1 MGMSVKFV
9 RSQLHFLKPLL
20 SKLDLESARKGQ
32 SRIGELMQFLHRKD
46 VVVKRH
52 DFDHFEAAWVLARD
66 KRRQGVILY
75 LHGGGYTCGDLDYAL
90 GFASTLSVMCGSRVF
105 APAYRLAPEH
115 PFPAALE
122 DALTAYSYL
131 LKKGYAPDQITLC
144 GESAGG
150 GLCYGLC
157 LQLKEKGMPMPGAII
172 AISPWTDLTLS
183 CESYEKNKEHDPSLT
198 KELLDYFASCYT
210 TERTDPL
217 VSPLLGDLSQ
227 LPPSLLFVGGDE
239 ILLDDA
245 RLLHEKLLHCGCKSQ
260 LVIAPER
267 WHGYVLYNLNENRD
281 DFSTINHFLNRFI
294 CPERKLRWLRL
305 DNAAKIYPAAR
316 NNNWSNI
323 FRLSATL
330 TEPVDPHILSS
341 ALDITVRRFPSI
353 AARLRRGV
361 FWYYLEQLPKAPPIR
376 EEGSYPLIPM
386 SKAEARQCAFRVIAY
401 DSRIAVE
408 FFHSLTDGTGGLIF
422 LKTLVAEYLQQ
433 KYGIPISAG
442 KGVLGRLEEPSPE
455 ELEDS
460 FLKYAGPV
468 SASRRESNAWRL
480 SGTPEPDGYRHL
492 VCLRLPVQ
500 QVLDAAHEHGVSVT
514 AYLCAAMML
523 SIMEIQR
530 KHIPW
535 RRLRRPVKVQLPV
548 NLRRLFPSQ
557 SLRNFALYT
566 NTEVDP
572 RLGEY
577 SFHELCRLVHH
588 QMGMT
593 VTPKHMR
600 AQISANVQSERSRFV
615 RGMPLFLKNIA
626 LKIAFKAVGE
636 RKICLSL
643 SNLGAADLPDAMKPY
658 VERMDFILAPQS
670 TAPHNCGVISYRD
683 TLYINFIRNIQEPEL
698 EASFCR
704 VLQQQG
710 LSVLVES
717 NGRP

>member
-1 MGMSVKFV
+1 MGMSAKFV
-9 RSQLHFLKPLL
+9 RTQLNILKPLVC
-20 SKLDLESARKGQ
+20 KLDLESARRGQ
-32 SRIGELMQFLHRKD
+32 SRIGELMQFMHRKE

-52 DFDHFEAAWVLARD
+52 DFENFDAAWVLPRD

-75 LHGGGYTCGDLDYAL
+75 LHGGGYTCGDLEYAL
-90 GFASTLSVMCGSRVF
+90 GFSSTLSVMCGSRVF

-122 DALTAYSYL
+122 DALAAYSYL
-131 LKKGYAPDQITLC
+131 LKKGYAPDQVTLC

-157 LQLKEKGMPMPGAII
+157 LRLRELAMPLPGAII
-172 AISPWTDLTLS
+172 TISPWTDLTLS
-183 CESYEKNKEHDPSLT
+183 GESFQRNKENDPSLT
-198 KELLDYFASCYT
+198 KALLDYFASAYASD
-210 TERTDPL
+210 RSNPF
-217 VSPLLGDLSQ
+217 VSPLLGDLQ
-227 LPPSLLFVGGDE
+227 AMPPSLIFVGGDE

-245 RLLHEKLLHCGCKSQ
+245 RLLHEKLLRCGCKSQ
-260 LVIAPER
+260 LVVAPER
-267 WHGYVLYNLNENRD
+267 WHGYVLYNLSENRED
-281 DFSTINHFLNRFI
+281 YSTINHFLNRFV

-330 TEPVDPHILSS
+330 AEPVDAQVMAS

-353 AARLRRGV
+353 AARLRRGL
-361 FWYYLEQLPKAPPIR
+361 FWYYLEQIPKAPPIR
-376 EEGSYPLIPM
+376 EEGGHPLIPM
-386 SKAEARQCAFRVIAY
+386 SKEEARQCAFRVIVF
-401 DSRIAVE
+401 DRRVAVE

-422 LKTLVAEYLQQ
+422 LKTLVAEYVQQ

-442 KGVLGRLEEPSPE
+442 HGVLGRLEEPSQE
-455 ELEDS
+455 EMEDS
-460 FLKYAGPV
+460 FLKYAGPIA
-468 SASRRESNAWRL
+468 ASRRESNAWRL
-480 SGTPEPDGYRHL
+480 SGTPEPDGYRNL
-492 VCLRLPVQ
+492 VCVRLSVQ
-500 QVLDAAHEHGVSVT
+500 QVMDAAHEHGVSLT
-514 AYLCAAMML
+514 AYLCAAML
-523 SIMEIQR
+523 QSIMQIQ
-530 KHIPW
+530 KQHVPW
-535 RRLRRPVKVQLPV
+535 RRFRRPVKVQLPV
-548 NLRRLFPSQ
+548 NLRRLFPSR
-557 SLRNFALYT
+557 SLRNFALYM

-572 RLGEY
+572 RLGDY
-577 SFHELCRLVHH
+577 SFHELCKLVHH
-588 QMGMT
+588 QMGMA
-593 VTPKHMR
+593 VTPKQM
-600 AQISANVQSERSRFV
+600 ASQIAANVQSERSPLV

-643 SNLGAADLPDAMKPY
+643 SNLGAVDLPEAMLPY
-658 VERMDFILAPQS
+658 VERLDFILAPQS
-670 TAPHNCGVISYRD
+670 TAPHNCGAISYKD